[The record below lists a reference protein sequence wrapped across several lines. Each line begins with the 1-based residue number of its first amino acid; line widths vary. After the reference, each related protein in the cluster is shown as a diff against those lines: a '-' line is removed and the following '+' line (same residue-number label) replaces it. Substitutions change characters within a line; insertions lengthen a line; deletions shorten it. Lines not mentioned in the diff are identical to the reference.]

1 MPKCPDCGVQVNNLR
16 KHKARNRCEYQH
28 IRKSLE
34 KRRKQIMREKLAKE
48 KVFYKN
54 TAEQPDEEPTM

>member
-16 KHKARNRCEYQH
+16 KHIARGRCERQH
-28 IRKSLE
+28 IRKDLE
-34 KRRKQIMREKLAKE
+34 KRRKKEMREKLARE

-54 TAEQPDEEPTM
+54 AAEQPDEE